1 MSLEKNQNQTSAILS
16 VLLIK
21 KKVGVVGF
29 VAPVFCS
36 PSDSKRLYLGG
47 SEQGGTVVPLVVYT
61 QRSMPD
67 QSEHAKNCCG
77 KQRTMEKNKVIWE
90 IIAIEK

>member
-1 MSLEKNQNQTSAILS
+1 
-16 VLLIK
+16 
-21 KKVGVVGF
+21 
-29 VAPVFCS
+29 
-36 PSDSKRLYLGG
+36 
-47 SEQGGTVVPLVVYT
+47 
-61 QRSMPD
+61 MPD